1 MPRRTCLAIVPAF
14 NEERHIGAVVRKA
27 RANRFVDDVLVIDD
41 ASSDGT
47 AEAARKAGAKVV
59 TLLSNLGYG
68 AAVETG
74 YKYAL
79 ETGFDSVVQLDGDGQ
94 HEPDC
99 IGDLV
104 RKLRS
109 GAADVVIG
117 SRFMEKARPYHPSLA
132 RRIGMRFFRLLI
144 RLFIHKTITDPTSGF
159 QALDRS
165 VLRFFIQNNLYPS
178 DYPDA
183 DIVILL
189 HNVGFRIAE
198 VPVVMYENTTGKSI
212 HSGFRP
218 LYYVVKM
225 LLSIFSV
232 LFGKYRTF
240 LRRAEPCR

>member
-1 MPRRTCLAIVPAF
+1 MPRKTCLAIVPAF
-14 NEERHIGAVVRKA
+14 NEENNIGAVVKKA
-27 RANRFVDDVLVIDD
+27 KANRFVNDVLVIDD

-47 AEAARKAGAKVV
+47 ADAARKAGAKVV

-79 ETGFDSVVQLDGDGQ
+79 EKRFDSVVQLDGDGQ

-104 RKLRS
+104 RTLRS
-109 GAADVVIG
+109 SGADVVIG
-117 SRFMEKARPYHPSLA
+117 SRFMKNAGQYHPSLA

-144 RLFIHKTITDPTSGF
+144 RLFIQETITDPTSGF
-159 QALDRS
+159 QALDQS
-165 VLRFFIQNNLYPS
+165 VIRFFIKNNLYPS

-183 DIVILL
+183 DIIILL
-189 HNVGFRIAE
+189 HNVGFRIIE

-212 HSGFRP
+212 HSGFKP
-218 LYYVVKM
+218 FYYVVKM